1 MQENPVNNTWTK
13 WEFNKEIEI
22 TKNEHQ
28 TEILKLKNTVNEM
41 KNAIEMINTRMD
53 QVEKKN
59 CKVEDHDSVEG
70 PLDNPVTAQRIKQ
83 WIKWREPT

>member
-53 QVEKKN
+53 QVEKKTV
-59 CKVEDHDSVEG
+59 K
-70 PLDNPVTAQRIKQ
+70 
-83 WIKWREPT
+83 